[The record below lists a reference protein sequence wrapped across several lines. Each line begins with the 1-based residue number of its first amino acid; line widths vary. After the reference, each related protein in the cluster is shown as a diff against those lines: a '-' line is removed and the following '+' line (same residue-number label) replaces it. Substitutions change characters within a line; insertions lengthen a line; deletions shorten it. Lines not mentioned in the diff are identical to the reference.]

1 MVFSIPQFLRSP
13 RIAAV
18 LMFGFASGLPLSL
31 TGATLQAWMTI
42 EGQQIAT
49 IAWFSWIGLPY
60 ALKFLWSPLMD
71 RYVPPLL
78 GRRRGWILVTQFA
91 LLLGIAGMA
100 STSPSESLWFLGC
113 CALWVAFA
121 SASQDVVIDAYR
133 TDVLS
138 REQRGAGAAA
148 GVLGY
153 RIAMLVSGALALILS
168 EQIGWKLTYLL
179 MAALMAVAMLG
190 TLLAPDAQQP
200 PNPPRTLTEAVL
212 APLREL
218 FGKPGAIGL
227 LALVMLYKFGDALAG
242 TLTTAFLIRGVGF
255 SPTDVGLINK
265 GFGLACLLLGAVVG
279 GLLLAR
285 WRLVSAL
292 LLFGALQAIS
302 NLSFAVLALTGKS
315 YPVLIFTIGFEN
327 LASGMGTAAF
337 VAFAMALCN
346 RSFSATQYALLSAVA
361 SLGRILFGPLT
372 GPAVE
377 SLGWPGFFVLTFFAA
392 LPGLWIVWHM
402 RQTIHALDNPDGQ

>member
-1 MVFSIPQFLRSP
+1 
-13 RIAAV
+13 
-18 LMFGFASGLPLSL
+18 
-31 TGATLQAWMTI
+31 
-42 EGQQIAT
+42 
-49 IAWFSWIGLPY
+49 
-60 ALKFLWSPLMD
+60 
-71 RYVPPLL
+71 
-78 GRRRGWILVTQFA
+78 
-91 LLLGIAGMA
+91 
-100 STSPSESLWFLGC
+100 
-113 CALWVAFA
+113 
-121 SASQDVVIDAYR
+121 
-133 TDVLS
+133 
-138 REQRGAGAAA
+138 
-148 GVLGY
+148 VLGY

-190 TLLAPDAQQP
+190 TLLAPDPQQP
-200 PNPPRTLTEAVL
+200 PNPPRSLTEAVL

-302 NLSFAVLALTGKS
+302 NLSFAVLALSGKS
-315 YPVLIFTIGFEN
+315 YPMLIFTIGFEN
-327 LASGMGTAAF
+327 FASGMGTAAF

-377 SLGWPGFFVLTFFAA
+377 SLGWAGFFVLTFFAA
-392 LPGLWIVWHM
+392 LPGLWIVWYM
-402 RQTIHALDNPDGQ
+402 RQTIHALDNPGS